1 MKAFEKLQKNNNNE
15 VYANVQLSFWTFR
28 ICIEKNKKMCYNIK
42 GKNNEKSI
50 LRNFD
55 SKGMGVFD

>member
-28 ICIEKNKKMCYNIK
+28 ICIEKNKKMCYNICV
-42 GKNNEKSI
+42 I
-50 LRNFD
+50 
-55 SKGMGVFD
+55 V